1 MPIAFSG
8 SPASLSTHNQILY
21 EETRMIS
28 MSHLTLRFFRNALLL
43 TLVLAAAEMHLAAH
57 AILKSSS
64 PANGGS
70 VTRADVPVKLTFNVR
85 VDAARSKLQLVTP
98 DASIVELPV
107 SKWSSPDTLVSK
119 LTGLKPG
126 AYAIRWQVL
135 APDGHISRGEIPFTV
150 RNP

>member
-1 MPIAFSG
+1 MS
-8 SPASLSTHNQILY
+8 
-21 EETRMIS
+21 S
-28 MSHLTLRFFRNALLL
+28 MSPLTLRFFRNALLL
-43 TLVLAAAEMHLAAH
+43 TLVLAAAEMHLEAH

-70 VTRADVPVKLTFNVR
+70 VTSVDVPVKLTFNVR
-85 VDAARSKLQLVTP
+85 VDAARSKLQLVMP

-107 SKWSSPDTLVSK
+107 SKWSSPDTMVSK

-126 AYAIRWQVL
+126 AYTIRWQVL

>member
-1 MPIAFSG
+1 MSSA
-8 SPASLSTHNQILY
+8 
-21 EETRMIS
+21 
-28 MSHLTLRFFRNALLL
+28 SHLTRSFLRIALLL
-43 TLVLAAAEMHLAAH
+43 TLVHAVTAMNLEGH
-57 AILKSSS
+57 AILKSSY
-64 PANGGS
+64 PPNGGS
-70 VTRADVPVKLTFNVR
+70 ITRPDMQVKLTFNVR
-85 VDAARSKLQLVTP
+85 VDPARSKLQLLMP

-107 SKWSSPDTLVSK
+107 VEPPSPDTLVSK

>member
-1 MPIAFSG
+1 MSSI
-8 SPASLSTHNQILY
+8 
-21 EETRMIS
+21 
-28 MSHLTLRFFRNALLL
+28 SHLAPRFLRIGLML
-43 TLVLAAAEMHLAAH
+43 TLVVVVAEMHVEGH

-70 VTRADVPVKLTFNVR
+70 VTHPDMPVKLTFNVR
-85 VDAARSKLQLVTP
+85 VDAARSKLQLLMP
-98 DASIVELPV
+98 DASIIELPIV
-107 SKWSSPDTLVSK
+107 KSPSPDMLVSK